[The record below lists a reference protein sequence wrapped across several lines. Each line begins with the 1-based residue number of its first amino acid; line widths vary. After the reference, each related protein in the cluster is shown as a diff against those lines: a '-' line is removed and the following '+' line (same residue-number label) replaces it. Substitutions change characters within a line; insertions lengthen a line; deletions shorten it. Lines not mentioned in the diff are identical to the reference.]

1 MKKVALALAGL
12 ALGTSVFAEGF
23 KLSGDVKGGWS
34 LTQNEIKNGDTEAKT
49 AGVHVNKY
57 LVGDEFDTDAR
68 ARLNFSWASEGDVAG
83 AFVRLQDTPNYDQ
96 VDVKLAYA
104 WLKGFDGKFQ
114 MQAGKLDTLFGT
126 GGYNDSDVHGGLGFF
141 AGVSPIEGLLIGGGA
156 QTDWLKTKDTKTT
169 KVPTYDEDT
178 DSVTTKDTTTGGKL
192 AASKDGIY
200 FGAKYTNKDINN
212 LSVAASYS
220 LAGFLSA
227 GVCVDPVEKLFVSVE
242 LENKSADYIKA
253 NGDTDILGA
262 KGDFRNTIYERIEY
276 TGVENLSVGLNA
288 KQQLKAQA
296 NGSDDDADL
305 TVIYLDP
312 FARYEI
318 NDLFAVSLEA
328 QITINSWDEDKYGKT
343 DAAQVIVPAFYL
355 KPAKGAEATVW
366 AAISTHTDTKD
377 SWSKQHQFG
386 TGVKFGF

>member
-49 AGVHVNKY
+49 AGVHVNQY
-57 LVGDEFDTDAR
+57 CAGDEFQADAR

-83 AFVRLQDTPNYDQ
+83 AFVRLNDDPNYDQ
-96 VDVKLAYA
+96 PDVKLAYA
-104 WLKGFDGKFQ
+104 WLKAFDGKFQ
-114 MQAGKLDTLFGT
+114 MQAGKLDTIFGT
-126 GGYNDSDVHGGLGFF
+126 GGYNDGDVHGGLGFF

-156 QTDWLKTKDTKTT
+156 QTDWLDVADTTTKTVVDIKDDGTVGT
-169 KVPTYDEDT
+169 KTE
-178 DSVTTKDTTTGGKL
+178 TTGGKL
-192 AASKDGIY
+192 AASKEGIY
-200 FGAKYTNKDINN
+200 FGAKYTNKDVNN

-242 LENKSADYIKA
+242 FENKSDDFLDEAGK
-253 NGDTDILGA
+253 GA
-262 KGDFRNTIYERIEY
+262 SNTIYQRVEY

-288 KQQLKAQA
+288 KETLNDRGVHATED
-296 NGSDDDADL
+296 N

-318 NDLFAVSLEA
+318 NDTFGVSLEA
-328 QITINSWDEDKYGKT
+328 LITINSWDEDKVGKKT

-355 KPAKGAEATVW
+355 KPCKGAEATVW
-366 AAISTHTDTKD
+366 AAISTDDDLVKH
-377 SWSKQHQFG
+377 SFG

>member
-34 LTQNEIKNGDTEAKT
+34 LTQNEFYNGNTEKKT

-57 LVGDEFDTDAR
+57 LVGDEFDADAR

-114 MQAGKLDTLFGT
+114 MQAGKLDTIFGT
-126 GGYNDSDVHGGLGFF
+126 GGYNDGDVHSGLGFF

-156 QTDWLKTKDTKTT
+156 QTDWLKSKK
-169 KVPTYDEDT
+169 YDVDG
-178 DSVTTKDTTTGGKL
+178 DGKYDGDDDFTET
-192 AASKDGIY
+192 AIASKDGIY

-227 GVCVDPVEKLFVSVE
+227 GVCVDPVENLFVSVE

-318 NDLFAVSLEA
+318 NDLFAASLEA

-355 KPAKGAEATVW
+355 KPCKGAEATVW